1 MVNTD
6 VRKLMLF
13 EFNRALS
20 YISEIIEMER
30 KVWKLEDLKR
40 KLWYEIQDW
49 KNQED
54 LTEEEK
60 IVVEEIIADAEKK
73 EQDIRIEIEE
83 LEKYKETLKTLVSK
97 IIEAITKDEN
107 LLLKRTEI
115 RQDMLEEYVYLLCDI
130 EVGDDYMLICDMFE
144 EEAYFVVL
152 LAEMYGEDI
161 TNFVNAILCESIG
174 VFSDYFR

>member
-6 VRKLMLF
+6 VRTLMLF

-20 YISEIIEMER
+20 YISEIIEIER
-30 KVWKLEDLKR
+30 KVWKLEDLKGN
-40 KLWYEIQDW
+40 LWYEIQDW
-49 KNQED
+49 KKEEY
-54 LTEEEK
+54 LAEEEK
-60 IVVEEIIADAEKK
+60 VVVEEIIADAEKR

-130 EVGDDYMLICDMFE
+130 DDYMLICDMFE

-161 TNFVNAILCESIG
+161 TNFVNDILCESIG
-174 VFSDYFR
+174 VFSNYFR

>member
-40 KLWYEIQDW
+40 NLWYGIQDL
-49 KNQED
+49 KKED
-54 LTEEEK
+54 LAGEEK
-60 IVVEEIIADAEKK
+60 VVAKEIIADAEKRA
-73 EQDIRIEIEE
+73 QDIRIEIEE

-97 IIEAITKDEN
+97 IIEAITKDEKI
-107 LLLKRTEI
+107 LLERTEI
-115 RQDMLEEYVYLLCDI
+115 RQDMLEEYVYLVCNI
-130 EVGDDYMLICDMFE
+130 ETEEDYVQIDDVFDE
-144 EEAYFVVL
+144 VAYFVVL
-152 LAEMYGEDI
+152 LAEMYGEDV
-161 TNFVNAILCESIG
+161 TKLVNDIMDNSIG
-174 VFSDYFR
+174 IFENYFR

>member
-40 KLWYEIQDW
+40 NLYYEIQDW
-49 KNQED
+49 KYEED
-54 LTEEEK
+54 LTDEEK
-60 IVVEEIIADAEKK
+60 VVVEEIVADVEKR

-83 LEKYKETLKTLVSK
+83 LENYKETLKTLVSK
-97 IIEAITKDEN
+97 IIEAITKDKK
-107 LLLKRTEI
+107 LLLERTEI
-115 RQDMLEEYVYLLCDI
+115 RQDMLEEYVYLVCNI
-130 EVGDDYMLICDMFE
+130 ETEEDYVQIDDVFDE
-144 EEAYFVVL
+144 VAYFVVL
-152 LAEMYGEDI
+152 LAEMYGEDVTDLVDSI
-161 TNFVNAILCESIG
+161 MNNSIG
-174 VFSDYFR
+174 VFGDYFK